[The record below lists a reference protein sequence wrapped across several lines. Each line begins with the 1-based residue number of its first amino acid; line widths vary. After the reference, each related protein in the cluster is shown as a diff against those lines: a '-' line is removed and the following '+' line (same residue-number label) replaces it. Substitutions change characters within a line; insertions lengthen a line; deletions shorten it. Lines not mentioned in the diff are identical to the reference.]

1 MHVPGLPDGM
11 FSNRKMQIWVNFG
24 GPCNGFVGIFYG
36 HLVFFTTIL
45 YILWT
50 FGMFCGNLVY
60 FMEGL
65 GMKKNGVFYGYVE
78 YIAAIWCIQGPF
90 DNLVAVWYIFPRFGT
105 LNKKSGNPGT
115 YKCAFV

>member
-65 GMKKNGVFYGYVE
+65 GMKKMVYSMVMWNILRPFGVFKGHL
-78 YIAAIWCIQGPF
+78 II
-90 DNLVAVWYIFPRFGT
+90 
-105 LNKKSGNPGT
+105 
-115 YKCAFV
+115 